1 MVQATAN
8 FGDFSNA
15 LLVGNFG
22 DGRIN
27 AYDIQTGAKL
37 GTLSQAAGKPLV
49 IDGLWGLAFGN
60 GVSAGDANSLYF
72 AAGPDDETHGL
83 FGKITA
89 NPAGT
94 NPVQAS
100 LNAGTL
106 LIMGSPDD
114 DHVEVRLDK
123 RTQQIIVQAGG
134 QQIGS
139 FSATEVGT
147 IQFSG
152 WAGND
157 HIQVNPQITATTV
170 LDGGADK
177 DFLHGGSG
185 NNILLGGPG
194 EDHLLGSK
202 GRDLLIGGAGR
213 DHLNGQ
219 QNDDLLIGGSTDHD
233 TMTAALL
240 QILAEWTSVD
250 SYSVR
255 IDKLRSG
262 LGGLPMLSAATVTDD
277 TVRDII
283 HGGPGLDW
291 FWAGVSDQLPGKHR
305 TELVN

>member
-1 MVQATAN
+1 
-8 FGDFSNA
+8 
-15 LLVGNFG
+15 NFG

-27 AYDIQTGAKL
+27 AFDITTGQLL
-37 GTLSQAAGKPLV
+37 GTLSSSPGHPV
-49 IDGLWGLAFGN
+49 VVEGLWGLAFGN
-60 GVSAGDANSLYF
+60 GKTAGDANSLYF

-152 WAGND
+152 W
-157 HIQVNPQITATTV
+157 
-170 LDGGADK
+170 
-177 DFLHGGSG
+177 
-185 NNILLGGPG
+185 
-194 EDHLLGSK
+194 
-202 GRDLLIGGAGR
+202 
-213 DHLNGQ
+213 
-219 QNDDLLIGGSTDHD
+219 
-233 TMTAALL
+233 
-240 QILAEWTSVD
+240 
-250 SYSVR
+250 
-255 IDKLRSG
+255 
-262 LGGLPMLSAATVTDD
+262 
-277 TVRDII
+277 
-283 HGGPGLDW
+283 
-291 FWAGVSDQLPGKHR
+291 
-305 TELVN
+305 